1 MSDVEV
7 YYFTGWDQM
16 QGDNL
21 LSKRSAMLEAIKAR
35 GGTHLPETRRV
46 VDSSELDGNGVSFT
60 YSSQAGCVELSDPN
74 CNFVTVTPFRPAAL
88 R

>member
-21 LSKRSAMLEAIKAR
+21 LSKRPATLEAIKAR
-35 GGTHLPETRRV
+35 SGTRLPETMRI
-46 VDSSELDGNGVSFT
+46 VDSGQLDENGFLKETQPSP
-60 YSSQAGCVELSDPN
+60 S
-74 CNFVTVTPFRPAAL
+74 
-88 R
+88 